1 MSAHPGVPFLWSDQ
15 WIMIIHYYSSG
26 SKSVKMWISV
36 KKETGDDNRF
46 QRCLLFASDFKN
58 MRIWRARKNTST
70 RITINN
76 VGNTISGRILEAVPC
91 CTGTFVVR
99 VGAGVETKAG
109 G

>member
-1 MSAHPGVPFLWSDQ
+1 
-15 WIMIIHYYSSG
+15 
-26 SKSVKMWISV
+26 MWISV
-36 KKETGDDNRF
+36 KKETGDDNLF

-76 VGNTISGRILEAVPC
+76 VGNTIFGKILEPVPC
-91 CTGTFVVR
+91 CSGICVE
-99 VGAGVETKAG
+99 GVEREVGMKAG